1 MARQSKTEQMLI
13 EARNAMKPVEI
24 DLPRRP
30 DQVKHPKWQQ
40 GLERPLPESE
50 RQIWAAHD
58 PFEPVN
64 LGSNLAKWES
74 FDWDRHSKLRPA
86 KRVIVDWYNDLPDS
100 GALVLAGDV
109 GCGKSHLAEA
119 IADLYGRWR
128 ISYYEE
134 IELVKKIQ
142 ASYNNKS
149 QSEESIIAQVFR
161 PDLFILDDLGTYQTT
176 NTNWLSNLYN
186 RIFNDLLTRLG
197 KPLLITTNLP
207 MIDEGEDG
215 RPATGSITERIGTRS
230 FSRLCDALGDVK
242 LGRYVDLFGIADFRI
257 ERFLGEK

>member
-1 MARQSKTEQMLI
+1 MPS
-13 EARNAMKPVEI
+13 
-24 DLPRRP
+24 
-30 DQVKHPKWQQ
+30 
-40 GLERPLPESE
+40 PESKG
-50 RQIWAAHD
+50 QIWASHD

-64 LGSNLAKWES
+64 LGSNLARWES
-74 FDWDRHSKLRPA
+74 FNWDRHPKLRQA
-86 KRVIVDWYNDLPDS
+86 KRVIVDWYNSLPDS

-109 GCGKSHLAEA
+109 GCGKTHLAAA

-142 ASYNNKS
+142 ASYGNKG
-149 QSEESIIAQVFR
+149 QSEESVMLQVFR
-161 PDLFILDDLGTYQTT
+161 PDLLILDDLGTYRTT
-176 NTNWLSNLYN
+176 NENWLSNLYN
-186 RIFNDLLTRLG
+186 RIFNDYLTRSS

-207 MIDEGEDG
+207 MIDDEEDG
-215 RPATGSITERIGTRS
+215 RPAIGSITERIGTRS

-257 ERFLGEK
+257 ERFLG